1 LNGKIAISP
10 IVSEVL
16 EEGERAELESVGL
29 NDEERTV
36 GRRGVMDVKVLC
48 QIG

>member
-16 EEGERAELESVGL
+16 EEGDKAELESEGL
-29 NDEERTV
+29 NNEERIV
-36 GRRGVMDVKVLC
+36 GRRGVMDVKVLW
-48 QIG
+48 QAG